1 MYLSMCEQRWM
12 ADLFACLAEDHS
24 NASVRLDVGRLLLRL
39 MRADYFASYVWDAAG
54 NRFAQ
59 GVTVNM
65 SLDNLGCYERYYQ
78 FHDPI
83 TFKLKARCVPTLVS
97 EVMPQRDLARTEFFN
112 DFLARDGL
120 HWGVN
125 MYCVSGSSHVGDVR
139 IWRSRRRENFD
150 QRELDILALVR
161 PAMTRALERAEAR
174 RQSVHARSGRAAE
187 LEGWLSPREAQVARL
202 VSEGLADKEIARNL
216 RVSVTTVRTH
226 IDRLFGKLGVHK
238 RSAVGM
244 ALQRHA
250 DQGRP
255 HRLGGSRRP

>member
-1 MYLSMCEQRWM
+1 MYLSMCEQRCM
-12 ADLFACLAEDHS
+12 ADLFACLAEDHA
-24 NASVRLDVGRLLLRL
+24 NASVRLEVGRLLLRL
-39 MRADYFASYVWDAAG
+39 MRADYFASYVWDAADK
-54 NRFAQ
+54 RFAQ

-83 TFKLKARCVPTLVS
+83 TFKLKARGVPTLVT
-97 EVMPQRDLARTEFFN
+97 EVMPQRELTRTEFFN

-125 MYCVSGSSHVGDVR
+125 MYCVSGSRHVGDMR
-139 IWRSRRRENFD
+139 IWRSRRRENFG

-161 PAMTRALERAEAR
+161 PAMTRALERAEAQ
-174 RQSVHARSGRAAE
+174 RQRGHARSGRAE
-187 LEGWLSPREAQVARL
+187 LVGRLSPREAQVARL
-202 VSEGLADKEIARNL
+202 VSEGLADKEIARIL

-250 DQGRP
+250 DQSRL
-255 HRLGGSRRP
+255 HRFGGSRRP